1 MGRRVARRVL
11 PISVLVLALVAVPVL
26 MLSPTGLPRL
36 ENLRGEQRKVDEQIS
51 KLAFEI
57 RQLRLEV
64 EEVKA
69 KPETVER
76 IARDE
81 LGLVRR
87 TELVFQFS
95 AE

>member
-1 MGRRVARRVL
+1 LGSRVARRIL
-11 PISVLVLALVAVPVL
+11 PIAVLVLAIVAVPIL
-26 MLSPTGLPRL
+26 MFARTGLPRL
-36 ENLRGEQRKVDEQIS
+36 ENLRHEQRKVDEEVS
-51 KLAFEI
+51 KLAFQI
-57 RQLRLEV
+57 RQQRLEV

-69 KPETVER
+69 NPQSVER